1 MSLLKRLEPTQNF
14 TIQVQHYHEVI
25 AEAQIVA
32 IENLKHIDSKCTN
45 YWTLFNAFYFSAT
58 GKFYARMIK
67 WGVSSRWSFHPISA
81 WGSIE
86 TTTIGKTHPSLLMS
100 EDVPGKPQLL
110 FRFLVTTTLG
120 YGNVFPMTR
129 DGRLFCIFYAMIG
142 VPLYYF
148 LMHMTTNYIIEK
160 FINFYKVG
168 YLWLC
173 PFYVGHLT
181 SYVIFSQY
189 RYQVG

>member
-1 MSLLKRLEPTQNF
+1 MSLLNGLEPTQNF
-14 TIQVQHYHEVI
+14 TIQVQHYHAVV

-45 YWTLFNAFYFSAT
+45 YWSLFNAFYFSAT
-58 GKFYARMIK
+58 GKSPRTYP
-67 WGVSSRWSFHPISA
+67 GNHNYD
-81 WGSIE
+81 SI
-86 TTTIGKTHPSLLMS
+86 
-100 EDVPGKPQLL
+100 
-110 FRFLVTTTLG
+110 FLVTTTLG
-120 YGNVFPMTR
+120 YGNVFPMT
-129 DGRLFCIFYAMIG
+129 DHGRLFCIFYAMIG

-160 FINFYKVG
+160 FINLYKVG

-173 PFYVGHLT
+173 PAYVGHLT
-181 SYVIFSQY
+181 VLCRNLAGKAVLRQY